1 MNIRYYETIII
12 FTPLLS
18 EKQIISTYNEYKEY
32 LLHKNIEIIKVE
44 IWGLQKLAYSIKK
57 VKNGYFYLLVYK
69 TKTKFIKIFN
79 VKILQDDR
87 IIRYLTVKLNKYAI
101 EYLNKKKDYEKK

>member
-44 IWGLQKLAYSIKK
+44 IWGLQKLAYSINK